1 MRASHLTVRKRIM
14 DEKSKITDEEFF
26 TSKEYRGYLAD
37 ITEAATKRYRR
48 PIHVTVFADPE
59 DSTVA
64 YTDYNGIVINACNH
78 ITWSMPTRKLRS
90 MSIEGF
96 NAHENSHNLFTDNR
110 IAHAYFNS
118 LEHGKFYPKKP
129 TRLKGDQKLNAQGI
143 IDALMDDTDPIPK
156 TVILRTAKALS
167 NILEDG
173 YVDARY
179 SYEFPGNPARGIAL
193 NNVRFAETVPDI
205 DTMIDKQFYPHN
217 IVLNL
222 LLEYVRAREVNNL
235 TGYTG
240 EYMDRFLAAL
250 PLVDACIYDEDSRAR
265 FDAVNRIMIDLWP
278 LMQRCFDDLRDKQ
291 QNDASSSSGS
301 GNSTTPGTGE
311 DSDSDDGMDAVQDAL
326 ESQLPQIAPNFTM
339 KSGPVPFNGAFSPDE
354 EQAQELLEQVSK
366 ALSEETARIAA
377 HRTETIISNG
387 DGSIVQDSEY
397 EGAGYEFSAT
407 DIERVLEEIATG
419 KVNESLEE
427 ELSEELQSEATS
439 IEYGNAHRNINIT
452 VHRMSHVNQN
462 LIDSYTAVAPQL
474 LMLSKRLQRSVSA
487 ILRDKRQGGKQT
499 GLYVGK
505 HLDQHAFHRND
516 GRVFCNKRLPTEPI
530 NMSVALLV
538 DESGSMCGC
547 DRITK
552 ARATAIVVQD
562 FCEKLG
568 IPIMIVGHTASCA
581 HVELFSYADFK
592 SVDKKDRYRLMDM
605 SARCCNRD
613 GAALRYVAEKLSKQ
627 NSDVKM
633 LFIICDGQ
641 PNDDGYTGTAAEA
654 DLRGIKLEY
663 SRKGVQIFAAAIGD
677 DRANIASGIPG
688 TGLSRISVVASGV
701 TSPAA
706 HPAPPVVRIM
716 SAILPSAILCITVD
730 NTFLSTGSAF
740 AKITCCPASS
750 TILRITFPPLSSSC
764 SLYTCV
770 FAVKIATFISY
781 LHKTSFC
788 CPYSRILTLLIQ
800 ECNP

>member
-143 IDALMDDTDPIPK
+143 IDALLDDTDPIPK

-250 PLVDACIYDEDSRAR
+250 PLVDACIYDEDGRAR

-311 DSDSDDGMDAVQDAL
+311 DSDSDDGMGAVQDAL

-339 KSGPVPFNGAFSPDE
+339 KSGPVPFNGAFAPDE

-366 ALSEETARIAA
+366 ALSEETARITA

-427 ELSEELQSEATS
+427 KLSEELQSEATS
-439 IEYGNAHRNINIT
+439 IQYGNAHRNINIT

-474 LMLSKRLQRSVSA
+474 LMLSKRLQKSVSA

-516 GRVFCNKRLPTEPI
+516 GRVFCNKRLPTELI

-605 SARCCNRD
+605 SARYCNRD

-677 DRANIASGIPG
+677 DRANIE
-688 TGLSRISVVASGV
+688 RIYGAGYLDI
-701 TSPAA
+701 TDLNQLP
-706 HPAPPVVRIM
+706 IM
-716 SAILPSAILCITVD
+716 LTQLIARNLP
-730 NTFLSTGSAF
+730 
-740 AKITCCPASS
+740 K
-750 TILRITFPPLSSSC
+750 
-764 SLYTCV
+764 
-770 FAVKIATFISY
+770 
-781 LHKTSFC
+781 
-788 CPYSRILTLLIQ
+788 
-800 ECNP
+800 

>member
-1 MRASHLTVRKRIM
+1 MRTSHLTVRKRIM

-26 TSKEYRGYLAD
+26 TSKEYRGYLDD

-64 YTDYNGIVINACNH
+64 FTDYNGIVINACNH
-78 ITWSMPTRKLRS
+78 ITWSMPSRKLRS

-143 IDALMDDTDPIPK
+143 IDALKDDTDQIPK
-156 TVILRTAKALS
+156 MVILRTAKALS

-179 SYEFPGNPARGIAL
+179 SYEFPGSPARGIAL

-222 LLEYVRAREVNNL
+222 LLEYVRAREINNL
-235 TGYTG
+235 SGYSG
-240 EYMDRFLAAL
+240 EYMDRFLAAI
-250 PLVDACIYDEDSRAR
+250 PLVDACIYDEDGRTR
-265 FDAVNRIMIDLWP
+265 FEAVNRIMIDLWP

-291 QNDASSSSGS
+291 QNDASSKAGS
-301 GNSTTPGTGE
+301 GAAAAPASGDDEESN
-311 DSDSDDGMDAVQDAL
+311 DGMGAVQEAL
-326 ESQLPQIAPNFTM
+326 ESQLPQIAPNFTT
-339 KSGPVPFNGAFSPDE
+339 KSDPVPSDGTFVPNE

-366 ALSEETARIAA
+366 VLSEETARIAA

-387 DGSIVQDSEY
+387 DGGIVQDSEY
-397 EGAGYEFSAT
+397 EGAGYEFSAS

-427 ELSEELQSEATS
+427 ELSEELQAEARC
-439 IEYGNAHRNINIT
+439 IQYGNAHRNINVT
-452 VHRMSHVNQN
+452 VHRMSHVDQN
-462 LIDSYTAVAPQL
+462 LIDSYTAVSPKL

-505 HLDQHAFHRND
+505 HLNQHAFHRND

-568 IPIMIVGHTASCA
+568 IPIMIMGHTASSA
-581 HVELFSYADFK
+581 HVELFSYADFN

-605 SARCCNRD
+605 SARYCNRD
-613 GAALRYVAEKLSKQ
+613 GAALRYVADKLSKQ

-641 PNDDGYTGTAAEA
+641 PNDDGYSGTAAEA
-654 DLRGIKLEY
+654 DLRGIKQEY

-677 DRANIASGIPG
+677 DRANIE
-688 TGLSRISVVASGV
+688 RIYGAGYLDI
-701 TSPAA
+701 TDLNQL
-706 HPAPPVVRIM
+706 PVMLTQLIARN
-716 SAILPSAILCITVD
+716 LP
-730 NTFLSTGSAF
+730 
-740 AKITCCPASS
+740 K
-750 TILRITFPPLSSSC
+750 
-764 SLYTCV
+764 
-770 FAVKIATFISY
+770 
-781 LHKTSFC
+781 
-788 CPYSRILTLLIQ
+788 
-800 ECNP
+800 

>member
-37 ITEAATKRYRR
+37 ITEAAAKRYRR

-677 DRANIASGIPG
+677 DRANIE
-688 TGLSRISVVASGV
+688 RIYGAGYLDI
-701 TSPAA
+701 TDLNQL
-706 HPAPPVVRIM
+706 PVMLTQLIARN
-716 SAILPSAILCITVD
+716 LP
-730 NTFLSTGSAF
+730 
-740 AKITCCPASS
+740 K
-750 TILRITFPPLSSSC
+750 
-764 SLYTCV
+764 
-770 FAVKIATFISY
+770 
-781 LHKTSFC
+781 
-788 CPYSRILTLLIQ
+788 
-800 ECNP
+800 

>member
-311 DSDSDDGMDAVQDAL
+311 DGMDAVQDAL

-677 DRANIASGIPG
+677 DRANIE
-688 TGLSRISVVASGV
+688 RIYGAGYLDI
-701 TSPAA
+701 TDLNQL
-706 HPAPPVVRIM
+706 PVMLTQLIARN
-716 SAILPSAILCITVD
+716 LP
-730 NTFLSTGSAF
+730 
-740 AKITCCPASS
+740 K
-750 TILRITFPPLSSSC
+750 
-764 SLYTCV
+764 
-770 FAVKIATFISY
+770 
-781 LHKTSFC
+781 
-788 CPYSRILTLLIQ
+788 
-800 ECNP
+800 

>member
-474 LMLSKRLQRSVSA
+474 LMLSKRLQRSVSV

-605 SARCCNRD
+605 SARYCNRD

-677 DRANIASGIPG
+677 DRANIE
-688 TGLSRISVVASGV
+688 RIYGAGYLDI
-701 TSPAA
+701 TDLNQL
-706 HPAPPVVRIM
+706 PVMLTQLIARN
-716 SAILPSAILCITVD
+716 LP
-730 NTFLSTGSAF
+730 
-740 AKITCCPASS
+740 K
-750 TILRITFPPLSSSC
+750 
-764 SLYTCV
+764 
-770 FAVKIATFISY
+770 
-781 LHKTSFC
+781 
-788 CPYSRILTLLIQ
+788 
-800 ECNP
+800 

>member
-48 PIHVTVFADPE
+48 PIHVTVYADPE

-78 ITWSMPTRKLRS
+78 ITWSMPSRKLRS

-129 TRLKGDQKLNAQGI
+129 TRLKGDQKLNAQRI

-250 PLVDACIYDEDSRAR
+250 PLVDACIYDEDGRAR

-311 DSDSDDGMDAVQDAL
+311 DSDSDDGMGAVQDAL

-339 KSGPVPFNGAFSPDE
+339 KSGPVPFNGAFVPDE

-439 IEYGNAHRNINIT
+439 IQYGNAHRNINIT
-452 VHRMSHVNQN
+452 VHRMSYVNQN

-605 SARCCNRD
+605 SARYCNRD

-677 DRANIASGIPG
+677 DRANIE
-688 TGLSRISVVASGV
+688 RIYGAGYLDI
-701 TSPAA
+701 TDLNQLP
-706 HPAPPVVRIM
+706 IM
-716 SAILPSAILCITVD
+716 LTQLIARNLP
-730 NTFLSTGSAF
+730 
-740 AKITCCPASS
+740 K
-750 TILRITFPPLSSSC
+750 
-764 SLYTCV
+764 
-770 FAVKIATFISY
+770 
-781 LHKTSFC
+781 
-788 CPYSRILTLLIQ
+788 
-800 ECNP
+800 

>member
-278 LMQRCFDDLRDKQ
+278 LMQRCFDGLRDKQ

-677 DRANIASGIPG
+677 DRANIE
-688 TGLSRISVVASGV
+688 RIYGAGYLDI
-701 TSPAA
+701 TDLNQL
-706 HPAPPVVRIM
+706 PVMLTQLIARN
-716 SAILPSAILCITVD
+716 LP
-730 NTFLSTGSAF
+730 
-740 AKITCCPASS
+740 K
-750 TILRITFPPLSSSC
+750 
-764 SLYTCV
+764 
-770 FAVKIATFISY
+770 
-781 LHKTSFC
+781 
-788 CPYSRILTLLIQ
+788 
-800 ECNP
+800 

>member
-48 PIHVTVFADPE
+48 PIHVTVYADPE
-59 DSTVA
+59 DSTIA

-78 ITWSMPTRKLRS
+78 ITWSMPSRKLRS

-179 SYEFPGNPARGIAL
+179 SYEFPGTPARGIAL

-250 PLVDACIYDEDSRAR
+250 PLVDACIYDEDGRAR

-301 GNSTTPGTGE
+301 GNPSTPGTGE
-311 DSDSDDGMDAVQDAL
+311 DSDSDDGMGSVQDAL

-339 KSGPVPFNGAFSPDE
+339 KSGPVPFNGAFAPDE

-366 ALSEETARIAA
+366 ALSEETARITA

-439 IEYGNAHRNINIT
+439 IQYGNAHRNINIT

-605 SARCCNRD
+605 SARYCNRD

-677 DRANIASGIPG
+677 DRANIE
-688 TGLSRISVVASGV
+688 RIYGAGYLDI
-701 TSPAA
+701 TDLNQLP
-706 HPAPPVVRIM
+706 IM
-716 SAILPSAILCITVD
+716 LTQLIARNLP
-730 NTFLSTGSAF
+730 
-740 AKITCCPASS
+740 K
-750 TILRITFPPLSSSC
+750 
-764 SLYTCV
+764 
-770 FAVKIATFISY
+770 
-781 LHKTSFC
+781 
-788 CPYSRILTLLIQ
+788 
-800 ECNP
+800 

>member
-193 NNVRFAETVPDI
+193 NNVRFAEAVPDI

-311 DSDSDDGMDAVQDAL
+311 DSDSDDGMGAVQDAL

-439 IEYGNAHRNINIT
+439 IQYGNAHRNINIT

-581 HVELFSYADFK
+581 HVELFSYAEFK

-677 DRANIASGIPG
+677 DRANIE
-688 TGLSRISVVASGV
+688 RIYGAGYLDI
-701 TSPAA
+701 TDLNQL
-706 HPAPPVVRIM
+706 PVMLTQLIARN
-716 SAILPSAILCITVD
+716 LP
-730 NTFLSTGSAF
+730 
-740 AKITCCPASS
+740 K
-750 TILRITFPPLSSSC
+750 
-764 SLYTCV
+764 
-770 FAVKIATFISY
+770 
-781 LHKTSFC
+781 
-788 CPYSRILTLLIQ
+788 
-800 ECNP
+800 

>member
-311 DSDSDDGMDAVQDAL
+311 DSDSDDGMGAVQDAL

-339 KSGPVPFNGAFSPDE
+339 ESGPVPFNGAFAPDE

-439 IEYGNAHRNINIT
+439 IQYGNAHRNINIT
-452 VHRMSHVNQN
+452 VHRMSHVNQS

-677 DRANIASGIPG
+677 DRANIE
-688 TGLSRISVVASGV
+688 RIYGAGYLDI
-701 TSPAA
+701 TDLNQL
-706 HPAPPVVRIM
+706 PVMLTQLIARN
-716 SAILPSAILCITVD
+716 LP
-730 NTFLSTGSAF
+730 
-740 AKITCCPASS
+740 K
-750 TILRITFPPLSSSC
+750 
-764 SLYTCV
+764 
-770 FAVKIATFISY
+770 
-781 LHKTSFC
+781 
-788 CPYSRILTLLIQ
+788 
-800 ECNP
+800 

>member
-1 MRASHLTVRKRIM
+1 
-14 DEKSKITDEEFF
+14 
-26 TSKEYRGYLAD
+26 
-37 ITEAATKRYRR
+37 
-48 PIHVTVFADPE
+48 
-59 DSTVA
+59 
-64 YTDYNGIVINACNH
+64 
-78 ITWSMPTRKLRS
+78 MPTRKLRS

-143 IDALMDDTDPIPK
+143 IDALLDDTDPIPK

-301 GNSTTPGTGE
+301 GNSSTPGTGE
-311 DSDSDDGMDAVQDAL
+311 DSDSDDGMGAVQDAL

-339 KSGPVPFNGAFSPDE
+339 KSGPVPFNGAFAPDE

-366 ALSEETARIAA
+366 ALSEETARIEA

-439 IEYGNAHRNINIT
+439 IQYGNAHRNINIT

-474 LMLSKRLQRSVSA
+474 LMLSKRLQRSVSV

-605 SARCCNRD
+605 SARYCNRD

-677 DRANIASGIPG
+677 DRANIE
-688 TGLSRISVVASGV
+688 RIYGAGYLDI
-701 TSPAA
+701 TDLNQLP
-706 HPAPPVVRIM
+706 IM
-716 SAILPSAILCITVD
+716 LTQLIARNLP
-730 NTFLSTGSAF
+730 
-740 AKITCCPASS
+740 K
-750 TILRITFPPLSSSC
+750 
-764 SLYTCV
+764 
-770 FAVKIATFISY
+770 
-781 LHKTSFC
+781 
-788 CPYSRILTLLIQ
+788 
-800 ECNP
+800 

>member
-265 FDAVNRIMIDLWP
+265 FDAVNRLMIDLWP

-311 DSDSDDGMDAVQDAL
+311 DSDSDDGMGAVQDAL

-339 KSGPVPFNGAFSPDE
+339 ESGPVPFNGAFAPDE

-439 IEYGNAHRNINIT
+439 IQYGNAHRNINIT
-452 VHRMSHVNQN
+452 VHRMSHVNQS

-677 DRANIASGIPG
+677 DRANIE
-688 TGLSRISVVASGV
+688 RIYGAGYLDI
-701 TSPAA
+701 TDLNQL
-706 HPAPPVVRIM
+706 PVMLTQLIARN
-716 SAILPSAILCITVD
+716 LP
-730 NTFLSTGSAF
+730 
-740 AKITCCPASS
+740 K
-750 TILRITFPPLSSSC
+750 
-764 SLYTCV
+764 
-770 FAVKIATFISY
+770 
-781 LHKTSFC
+781 
-788 CPYSRILTLLIQ
+788 
-800 ECNP
+800 

>member
-48 PIHVTVFADPE
+48 PIHVTVYADPE
-59 DSTVA
+59 DSTIA

-78 ITWSMPTRKLRS
+78 ITWSMPSRKLRS

-193 NNVRFAETVPDI
+193 NNVRFAEAVPDI

-250 PLVDACIYDEDSRAR
+250 PLVDACIYDEDGRAR

-311 DSDSDDGMDAVQDAL
+311 DSDSDDGMGAVQDAL

-339 KSGPVPFNGAFSPDE
+339 KSGPVPFNGAFAPDE

-439 IEYGNAHRNINIT
+439 IQYGNAHRNINIT

-677 DRANIASGIPG
+677 DRANIE
-688 TGLSRISVVASGV
+688 RIYGAGYLDI
-701 TSPAA
+701 TDLNQL
-706 HPAPPVVRIM
+706 PVMLTQLIARN
-716 SAILPSAILCITVD
+716 LP
-730 NTFLSTGSAF
+730 
-740 AKITCCPASS
+740 K
-750 TILRITFPPLSSSC
+750 
-764 SLYTCV
+764 
-770 FAVKIATFISY
+770 
-781 LHKTSFC
+781 
-788 CPYSRILTLLIQ
+788 
-800 ECNP
+800 

>member
-250 PLVDACIYDEDSRAR
+250 PLVDACIYDEDGRAR

-291 QNDASSSSGS
+291 QNDASSSTGS

-311 DSDSDDGMDAVQDAL
+311 DSDSDDGMGAVQDAL

-439 IEYGNAHRNINIT
+439 IQYGNAHRNINIT

-605 SARCCNRD
+605 SARYCNRD

-677 DRANIASGIPG
+677 DRANIE
-688 TGLSRISVVASGV
+688 RIYGAGYLDI
-701 TSPAA
+701 TDLNQL
-706 HPAPPVVRIM
+706 PVMLTQLIARN
-716 SAILPSAILCITVD
+716 LP
-730 NTFLSTGSAF
+730 
-740 AKITCCPASS
+740 K
-750 TILRITFPPLSSSC
+750 
-764 SLYTCV
+764 
-770 FAVKIATFISY
+770 
-781 LHKTSFC
+781 
-788 CPYSRILTLLIQ
+788 
-800 ECNP
+800 

>member
-193 NNVRFAETVPDI
+193 NNVRFAEAVPDI

-311 DSDSDDGMDAVQDAL
+311 DSDSDDGMGAVQDAL

-427 ELSEELQSEATS
+427 KLSEELQSEATS
-439 IEYGNAHRNINIT
+439 IQYGNAHRNINIT

-677 DRANIASGIPG
+677 DRANIE
-688 TGLSRISVVASGV
+688 RIYGAGYLDI
-701 TSPAA
+701 TDLNQL
-706 HPAPPVVRIM
+706 PVMLTQLIARN
-716 SAILPSAILCITVD
+716 LP
-730 NTFLSTGSAF
+730 
-740 AKITCCPASS
+740 K
-750 TILRITFPPLSSSC
+750 
-764 SLYTCV
+764 
-770 FAVKIATFISY
+770 
-781 LHKTSFC
+781 
-788 CPYSRILTLLIQ
+788 
-800 ECNP
+800 

>member
-311 DSDSDDGMDAVQDAL
+311 DSDSDDGMGAVQDAL

-339 KSGPVPFNGAFSPDE
+339 KSGPVPFNGAFAPDE

-439 IEYGNAHRNINIT
+439 IQYGNAHRNINIT

-605 SARCCNRD
+605 SARYCNRD

-677 DRANIASGIPG
+677 DRANIE
-688 TGLSRISVVASGV
+688 RIYGAGYLDI
-701 TSPAA
+701 TDLNQLP
-706 HPAPPVVRIM
+706 IM
-716 SAILPSAILCITVD
+716 LTQLIARNLP
-730 NTFLSTGSAF
+730 
-740 AKITCCPASS
+740 K
-750 TILRITFPPLSSSC
+750 
-764 SLYTCV
+764 
-770 FAVKIATFISY
+770 
-781 LHKTSFC
+781 
-788 CPYSRILTLLIQ
+788 
-800 ECNP
+800 

>member
-193 NNVRFAETVPDI
+193 NNVRFAEAVPDI

-301 GNSTTPGTGE
+301 GNSSTPGTGE
-311 DSDSDDGMDAVQDAL
+311 DSDSDDGMGAVQDAL

-439 IEYGNAHRNINIT
+439 IQYGNAHRNINIT

-677 DRANIASGIPG
+677 DRANIE
-688 TGLSRISVVASGV
+688 RIYGAGYLDI
-701 TSPAA
+701 TDLNQL
-706 HPAPPVVRIM
+706 PVMLTQLIARN
-716 SAILPSAILCITVD
+716 LP
-730 NTFLSTGSAF
+730 
-740 AKITCCPASS
+740 K
-750 TILRITFPPLSSSC
+750 
-764 SLYTCV
+764 
-770 FAVKIATFISY
+770 
-781 LHKTSFC
+781 
-788 CPYSRILTLLIQ
+788 
-800 ECNP
+800 

>member
-240 EYMDRFLAAL
+240 EYMVRFLAAL

-677 DRANIASGIPG
+677 DRANIE
-688 TGLSRISVVASGV
+688 RIYGAGYLDI
-701 TSPAA
+701 TDLNQL
-706 HPAPPVVRIM
+706 PVMLTQLIARN
-716 SAILPSAILCITVD
+716 LP
-730 NTFLSTGSAF
+730 
-740 AKITCCPASS
+740 K
-750 TILRITFPPLSSSC
+750 
-764 SLYTCV
+764 
-770 FAVKIATFISY
+770 
-781 LHKTSFC
+781 
-788 CPYSRILTLLIQ
+788 
-800 ECNP
+800 

>member
-326 ESQLPQIAPNFTM
+326 ESQLPQIAPNFTT

-605 SARCCNRD
+605 SARYCNRD

-677 DRANIASGIPG
+677 DRANIE
-688 TGLSRISVVASGV
+688 RIYGAGYLDI
-701 TSPAA
+701 TDLNQLP
-706 HPAPPVVRIM
+706 IM
-716 SAILPSAILCITVD
+716 LTQLIARNLP
-730 NTFLSTGSAF
+730 
-740 AKITCCPASS
+740 K
-750 TILRITFPPLSSSC
+750 
-764 SLYTCV
+764 
-770 FAVKIATFISY
+770 
-781 LHKTSFC
+781 
-788 CPYSRILTLLIQ
+788 
-800 ECNP
+800 

>member
-222 LLEYVRAREVNNL
+222 LLEYVRVREVNNL

-250 PLVDACIYDEDSRAR
+250 PLVDACIYDEDGRAR

-311 DSDSDDGMDAVQDAL
+311 DSDSDDGMGAVQDAL

-339 KSGPVPFNGAFSPDE
+339 KSGPVPFNGAFAPDE

-439 IEYGNAHRNINIT
+439 IQYGNAHRNINIT

-605 SARCCNRD
+605 SARYCNRD

-677 DRANIASGIPG
+677 DRANIE
-688 TGLSRISVVASGV
+688 RIYGAGYLDI
-701 TSPAA
+701 TDLNQLP
-706 HPAPPVVRIM
+706 IM
-716 SAILPSAILCITVD
+716 LTQLIARNLP
-730 NTFLSTGSAF
+730 
-740 AKITCCPASS
+740 K
-750 TILRITFPPLSSSC
+750 
-764 SLYTCV
+764 
-770 FAVKIATFISY
+770 
-781 LHKTSFC
+781 
-788 CPYSRILTLLIQ
+788 
-800 ECNP
+800 

>member
-143 IDALMDDTDPIPK
+143 IDALLDDTDPIPK

-301 GNSTTPGTGE
+301 GNSSTPGTGE
-311 DSDSDDGMDAVQDAL
+311 DSDSDDGMGAVQDAL

-339 KSGPVPFNGAFSPDE
+339 KSGPVPFNGAFAPDE

-366 ALSEETARIAA
+366 ALSEETARIEA

-439 IEYGNAHRNINIT
+439 IQYGNAHRNINIT

-474 LMLSKRLQRSVSA
+474 LMLSKRLQRSVSV

-552 ARATAIVVQD
+552 ARATEIVVQD

-605 SARCCNRD
+605 SARYCNRD

-677 DRANIASGIPG
+677 DRANIE
-688 TGLSRISVVASGV
+688 RIYGAGYLDI
-701 TSPAA
+701 TDLNQLP
-706 HPAPPVVRIM
+706 IM
-716 SAILPSAILCITVD
+716 LTQLIARNLP
-730 NTFLSTGSAF
+730 
-740 AKITCCPASS
+740 K
-750 TILRITFPPLSSSC
+750 
-764 SLYTCV
+764 
-770 FAVKIATFISY
+770 
-781 LHKTSFC
+781 
-788 CPYSRILTLLIQ
+788 
-800 ECNP
+800 

>member
-37 ITEAATKRYRR
+37 ITEEATKRYRR

-250 PLVDACIYDEDSRAR
+250 PLVDACIYDEDGRAR

-311 DSDSDDGMDAVQDAL
+311 DSDSDDGMGAVQDAL

-339 KSGPVPFNGAFSPDE
+339 KSGPVPFNGAFAPDE

-439 IEYGNAHRNINIT
+439 IQYGNAHRNINIT

-462 LIDSYTAVAPQL
+462 LIDSYAAVAPQL

-605 SARCCNRD
+605 SARYCNRD

-677 DRANIASGIPG
+677 DRANIE
-688 TGLSRISVVASGV
+688 RIYGAGYLDI
-701 TSPAA
+701 TDLNQL
-706 HPAPPVVRIM
+706 PVMLTQLIARN
-716 SAILPSAILCITVD
+716 LP
-730 NTFLSTGSAF
+730 
-740 AKITCCPASS
+740 K
-750 TILRITFPPLSSSC
+750 
-764 SLYTCV
+764 
-770 FAVKIATFISY
+770 
-781 LHKTSFC
+781 
-788 CPYSRILTLLIQ
+788 
-800 ECNP
+800 

>member
-143 IDALMDDTDPIPK
+143 IDALLDDTDPIPK

-301 GNSTTPGTGE
+301 GNSSTPGTGE
-311 DSDSDDGMDAVQDAL
+311 DSDSDDGMGAVQDAL

-339 KSGPVPFNGAFSPDE
+339 KSGPVTFNGAFAPDE

-366 ALSEETARIAA
+366 ALSEETARIEA

-439 IEYGNAHRNINIT
+439 IQYGNAHRNINIT

-605 SARCCNRD
+605 SARYCNRD

-677 DRANIASGIPG
+677 DRANIE
-688 TGLSRISVVASGV
+688 RIYGAGYLDI
-701 TSPAA
+701 TDLNQLP
-706 HPAPPVVRIM
+706 IM
-716 SAILPSAILCITVD
+716 LTQLIARNLP
-730 NTFLSTGSAF
+730 
-740 AKITCCPASS
+740 K
-750 TILRITFPPLSSSC
+750 
-764 SLYTCV
+764 
-770 FAVKIATFISY
+770 
-781 LHKTSFC
+781 
-788 CPYSRILTLLIQ
+788 
-800 ECNP
+800 

>member
-250 PLVDACIYDEDSRAR
+250 PLVDACIYDEDGRAR

-301 GNSTTPGTGE
+301 GNFTTPGTGE
-311 DSDSDDGMDAVQDAL
+311 DSDSDDGMGAVQDAL

-339 KSGPVPFNGAFSPDE
+339 KSGPVPFNGAFAPDE

-605 SARCCNRD
+605 SARYCNRD

-677 DRANIASGIPG
+677 DRANIE
-688 TGLSRISVVASGV
+688 RIYGAGYLDI
-701 TSPAA
+701 TDLNQL
-706 HPAPPVVRIM
+706 PVMLTQLIARN
-716 SAILPSAILCITVD
+716 LP
-730 NTFLSTGSAF
+730 
-740 AKITCCPASS
+740 K
-750 TILRITFPPLSSSC
+750 
-764 SLYTCV
+764 
-770 FAVKIATFISY
+770 
-781 LHKTSFC
+781 
-788 CPYSRILTLLIQ
+788 
-800 ECNP
+800 

>member
-641 PNDDGYTGTAAEA
+641 PNEDGYTGTAAEA

-677 DRANIASGIPG
+677 DRANIE
-688 TGLSRISVVASGV
+688 RIYGAGYLDI
-701 TSPAA
+701 TDLNQL
-706 HPAPPVVRIM
+706 PVMLTQLIARN
-716 SAILPSAILCITVD
+716 LP
-730 NTFLSTGSAF
+730 
-740 AKITCCPASS
+740 K
-750 TILRITFPPLSSSC
+750 
-764 SLYTCV
+764 
-770 FAVKIATFISY
+770 
-781 LHKTSFC
+781 
-788 CPYSRILTLLIQ
+788 
-800 ECNP
+800 